1 MSPKQVLLILWRR
14 LWIVVLAFA
23 STLAGA
29 AGIMLFVP
37 ARYDAVATASIDP
50 GQADPITGQLVGG
63 ATTTGLLQGN
73 LVALAKSDRVAREV
87 VKRLNLASD
96 PDTIESYR
104 ESEAFGRVDIS
115 EWVATQALKYLD
127 AKFGLGTNV
136 LTITYRSQSP
146 IQGALIANTFMS
158 AFIDAAVEMKVS
170 SAQQTAQWFSP
181 QMDKLRADLAA
192 ARDKLSEFQ
201 RETKLLAPSS
211 SGDSENS
218 QLMAVTN
225 DLSSAKATRSALESQ
240 LQALSDEGT
249 AESGD
254 SSDPDSQLLNSLKT
268 KLASVTA
275 DIGRLQ
281 IEVGANN
288 PKLLALRA
296 TLRSL
301 QDQIRAE
308 TVNFHD
314 KLVNRI
320 RALKRQIES
329 LQNARGVALQR
340 MIDVQAQRDRL
351 ASLTRDVDFRQEQLD
366 AAAKAAAQARLQ
378 SQLSFSNI
386 SVIDSASPPVTPAF
400 PKFLL
405 VVLAGIGAGLS
416 LGVIFALLTE
426 ALDRRIRVPSDLE
439 FAATAPVLGT
449 LAWATASRWR
459 AALKHRL
466 HGAREA
472 RLKLPAENFASGRH
486 GAGL

>member
-1 MSPKQVLLILWRR
+1 M
-14 LWIVVLAFA
+14 
-23 STLAGA
+23 
-29 AGIMLFVP
+29 
-37 ARYDAVATASIDP
+37 
-50 GQADPITGQLVGG
+50 
-63 ATTTGLLQGN
+63 
-73 LVALAKSDRVAREV
+73 
-87 VKRLNLASD
+87 
-96 PDTIESYR
+96 
-104 ESEAFGRVDIS
+104 
-115 EWVATQALKYLD
+115 
-127 AKFGLGTNV
+127 
-136 LTITYRSQSP
+136 
-146 IQGALIANTFMS
+146 IANTFMS

-201 RETKLLAPSS
+201 RELKLLAPSS

-249 AESGD
+249 AELGD
-254 SSDPDSQLLNSLKT
+254 SSDPDSQLLNALKT
-268 KLASVTA
+268 KLASVTT

-296 TLRSL
+296 TLGSL

-329 LQNARGVALQR
+329 LQYARGVALQR

-351 ASLTRDVDFRQEQLD
+351 ASQTRDVDFRQEQLD

-386 SVIDSASPPVTPAF
+386 SVIDFGIAPSNSRISKISPRGPCRYRRRAF
-400 PKFLL
+400 
-405 VVLAGIGAGLS
+405 
-416 LGVIFALLTE
+416 
-426 ALDRRIRVPSDLE
+426 
-439 FAATAPVLGT
+439 
-449 LAWATASRWR
+449 
-459 AALKHRL
+459 
-466 HGAREA
+466 ARHHL
-472 RLKLPAENFASGRH
+472 RSSGRGPRPAH
-486 GAGL
+486 PGTVGSRVCGNSAGSGHPRLGDSVALARRS